1 MYVIQ
6 GYSGQVDQWL
16 ARTAFEPTIVER
28 LDAMFAAGEC
38 PDAIVVF
45 VDAWTSL
52 GGSQFLNSTSTG
64 RYMDYL
70 CDEVVA
76 FVDERYPTLADR
88 EHRGLAGKS
97 SGGYGAMVVPMLR
110 PDVFGALASHA
121 GDALFECCYLRD
133 FPVIAR
139 ELRDHF
145 DGSYKVLRERLAGGD
160 RFDWSRYGTAFS
172 MYAYAAAYTPD
183 PERPGEA
190 LLPFDVATG
199 RLLDDVWA
207 RWLEL
212 DPVRM
217 APRYAGA
224 LASMRRIYLD
234 AGKSDEFFLD
244 LGAQAFSAELRTARR
259 AAHARA
265 VRRQA
270 RRDLISV
277 SGRDPRAR
285 ARARRALT
293 TAVDRLAARSAVRV
307 AVGVGGL
314 RSYTCDGNLRRAAR
328 VCRARGDGQARA
340 SARGDAARARRAGP
354 EANRGARSTPECVPR
369 DDRRAGAG
377 RGRGDD

>member
-1 MYVIQ
+1 VALRELDEPAGAPWEPALAGALHRLVVQSELLADNPLQDPARRPLYVYSSPGVARAGARRRVPSVYVIQ

-16 ARTAFEPTIVER
+16 ARTAFEPTVVER

-38 PDAIVVF
+38 PDAIIVF

-64 RYMDYL
+64 PYMDYL
-70 CDEVVA
+70 CDEVVP
-76 FVDERYPTLADR
+76 FVDGRYPTLADR
-88 EHRGLAGKS
+88 DHRGLAGKS

-145 DGSYKVLRERLAGGD
+145 DGSYAVLRARLAGGE
-160 RFDWSRYGTAFS
+160 RFDWSRHGAAFS

-183 PERPGEA
+183 PDHPGDA

-199 RLLDDVWA
+199 RLIDEVWA

-217 APRYAGA
+217 APRHADA

-244 LGAQAFSAELRTARR
+244 LGAQAFSAELRRLGVEHTLELFEGK
-259 AAHARA
+259 HGG
-265 VRRQA
+265 
-270 RRDLISV
+270 ISYRYP
-277 SGRDPRAR
+277 GAI
-285 ARARRALT
+285 RAL
-293 TAVDRLAARSAVRV
+293 VR
-307 AVGVGGL
+307 ALG
-314 RSYTCDGNLRRAAR
+314 
-328 VCRARGDGQARA
+328 A
-340 SARGDAARARRAGP
+340 S
-354 EANRGARSTPECVPR
+354 
-369 DDRRAGAG
+369 
-377 RGRGDD
+377 